1 MTMDRSKM
9 PVKMVKMSEQEDAG
23 DIRAYVKPEDRL
35 AVVWQLSKAYYA
47 FKGEPVAEPG
57 LYRHIVRLYRRK
69 S

>member
-1 MTMDRSKM
+1 MDMDRSKM
-9 PVKMVKMSEQEDAG
+9 PVKVMKMSEQEDAG

-35 AVVWQLSKAYYA
+35 GVVWQLSKLAYA

-69 S
+69 G